1 MSLKA
6 WIAGL
11 LVVVGS
17 AAQAQTEVVWWDFIS
32 GGDGVRMKTMIDA
45 FNAEHEGE
53 IKITPTTLEW
63 GTPFYTKVQTSVAT
77 GQGPDIMTYHL
88 SRYPLGI
95 EQNVLSPI
103 TDEELATAGLSKA
116 DYPEGLLSAATFE
129 DQMYGIPLD
138 IHAQILYFNRDI
150 LREAGLLGEDGL
162 PTGIEGLENFNAAL
176 EKVKGMGKLPLS
188 FANSADP
195 GVEWRIFYSLLNQ
208 IEGSNGTVI
217 EDGELIVNQDAAT
230 TALKTMTDWVAN
242 EYARKNVAYPAS
254 VALFTSG
261 DTAFHMNGVWEVPT
275 MVDLAEKGE
284 LFDWGAMA
292 IPVLFDK
299 PATWADSHTFALP
312 NNENMDPAKRA
323 AALEVI
329 AWMNKN
335 SITWASAGHIPAY
348 VPVVDSPEYQEM
360 EPNATYAVLA
370 ETAVYDPPSPVAG
383 VASPLYDAVANFF
396 EPSINGQLPAEEAV
410 PMFVEEL
417 EAELR

>member
-6 WIAGL
+6 WLVGFLIAGAS
-11 LVVVGS
+11 V
-17 AAQAQTEVVWWDFIS
+17 AQAQTEVVWWDFLS
-32 GGDGVRMKTMIDA
+32 GGDGVRMKAMIDA
-45 FNAEHEGE
+45 FNEEHQGE
-53 IKITPTTLEW
+53 ITITPTTLEW

-77 GQGPDIMTYHL
+77 GQGPDVMTYHL

-103 TDEELATAGLSKA
+103 TTDELASVDLSTG
-116 DYPEGLLSAATFE
+116 DYPESLVSAATFE
-129 DQMYGIPLD
+129 DQMYGIPFD

-150 LREAGLLGEDGL
+150 LREAGLLGDDGM

-176 EKVKGMGKLPLS
+176 ETIKGTGKLPLS

-195 GVEWRIFYSLLNQ
+195 GVEWRIFYTLLNQ
-208 IEGSNGTVI
+208 IEGSGGSVI
-217 EDGELIVNQDAAT
+217 EGGELVVNQEAAT
-230 TALKTMTDWVAN
+230 TALQTMTDWVAS

-261 DTAFHMNGVWEVPT
+261 EAAFHLNGVWEVPT

-292 IPVLFDK
+292 IPVLFDQ
-299 PATWADSHTFALP
+299 PATWADSHTFAIP
-312 NNENMDPAKRA
+312 NNPDMDPAKRA
-323 AALEVI
+323 AVLEVI

-348 VPVVDSPEYQEM
+348 VPVVDSTEYQEM
-360 EPNATYAVLA
+360 QPNATYAVLA
-370 ETAVYDPPSPVAG
+370 DSAVYDPPSPVAG

-396 EPSINGQLPAEEAV
+396 EPSINGQLSAEEAV
-410 PMFVEEL
+410 PMFIEEL